1 MPADPERLRQIRV
14 LFDAVADLP
23 PGERPAALAAVDAD
37 LRAEVEALVAAAER
51 TADFLG
57 RPAFPRAA
65 AENLVGTRLG
75 PYEMVRLVGRGGM
88 GVVYEAFRADDQY
101 RKRVAVKLVQR
112 GLDSE
117 LTFARFRR
125 ERQILANLEHPGIA
139 TLLDGGVTPD
149 GRPFLVMEYVTGE
162 PITAWCDARRLGVRE
177 RLELFRRIG
186 DAVRYAHL
194 NLVIHRDLKPANI
207 LVTEDGAVRLLDF
220 GIAKLVDEGVEPDG
234 PITRGANRPYTPQ
247 YASPEQIRGAPL
259 TTGSDVYSLGVILFE
274 LLTGRRPHKADGIGL
289 HDLERR
295 VLDAPPPRPST
306 AVTPDAA
313 VARGE
318 ALVRLRRRLEGDLDQ
333 IVLAAL
339 APDPLARYRSVDA
352 LGDDI
357 QRFLDGRPVEVRGP
371 GLGYRARKFVGRNRL
386 AVATTAMIAVGL
398 VGGLV
403 ATSALARRA
412 QQAQDRAE
420 RVAGFLR
427 EILSSVRPATG
438 GRDVPVSEALDS
450 ASARLASGLADRPD
464 VRGEVEGVIGGSYD
478 ALGRYPEAER
488 HLREAAALLG
498 RTRGEAAVPTL
509 HALNALGNNLLSQG
523 RLDAADTV
531 LHRVVEIAGPGS
543 AADTVRLVALDN
555 LGSLA
560 HRRGASA
567 EAERYHREVLEIR
580 RRMLGPN
587 DDLLA
592 VSINNVAVALG
603 EQNRWPE
610 SEAMHRE
617 ALAILERNYPDGGTL
632 VADAQNALATA
643 LDLQGKTAAA
653 DSAYQRV
660 VAMRRRL
667 LGEEHPDYA
676 FTLFNYAGFVFDQGR
691 FDQAARLSRAV
702 LALRGRTLGESH
714 PAVAAALQTLGRC
727 LDRLGDQAGAEA
739 ALLESLD
746 LRRRFVPEGS
756 WLVASSESVL
766 GEHYAT
772 AGQYQR
778 AERLLK
784 KADEGL
790 SATQGAD
797 APRTLVNVRRLV
809 ALYDAWDRPDLAAR
823 YRERLGEKR

>member
-1 MPADPERLRQIRV
+1 MPTDPERLRRLRV

-23 PGERPAALAAVDAD
+23 PAERPGALAAGDPD
-37 LRAEVEALVAAAER
+37 LRAEVEALLGAADR
-51 TADFLG
+51 TADFLE
-57 RPAFPRAA
+57 RPVLARPP

-75 PYEMVRLVGRGGM
+75 PWEVIRLVGRGGM

-101 RKRVAVKLVQR
+101 RKRVAIKLVQR

-149 GRPFLVMEYVTGE
+149 GRPFLVMEFVTGE
-162 PITAWCDARRLGVRE
+162 PITAWCDHRRLPIRE
-177 RLELFRRIG
+177 RLALFHGIV

-207 LVTEDGAVRLLDF
+207 LVTEQGAVRLLDF
-220 GIAKLVDEGVEPDG
+220 GIAKLVDEDAEPEA
-234 PITRGANRPYTPQ
+234 PITRGTSRPYTPQ

-259 TTGSDVYSLGVILFE
+259 TTASDVYSMGVILFE
-274 LLTGRRPHKADGIGL
+274 LLTGRRPHESDGIGL
-289 HDLERR
+289 HDFERR
-295 VLDAPPPRPST
+295 VLESPPPRPST
-306 AVTPDAA
+306 AVTAA
-313 VARGE
+313 AATARGE
-318 ALVRLRRRLEGDLDQ
+318 TPARLRRRLEGDLDQ

-339 APDPLARYRSVDA
+339 APDPAARYRSVDA
-352 LGDDI
+352 LGDDL
-357 QRFLDGRPVEVRGP
+357 QRFLEDRPVEVRGP
-371 GLGYRARKFVGRNRL
+371 GLGYRVRKFVGRNRL
-386 AVATTAMIAVGL
+386 AVATTALIVVGL

-403 ATSALARRA
+403 VTSALARRA
-412 QQAQDRAE
+412 QQAQNRAE
-420 RVAGFLR
+420 RVAGFLQ
-427 EILSSVRPATG
+427 EILSSVRPVTG

-464 VRGEVEGVIGGSYD
+464 VRGEVEAVIGGSYD

-523 RLDAADTV
+523 RLEAADTI
-531 LHRVVEIAGPGS
+531 LHRVIDLARPGS

-580 RRMLGPN
+580 RRILGPN

-603 EQNRWPE
+603 EQNRWADAE
-610 SEAMHRE
+610 TMHRE
-617 ALAILERNYPDGGTL
+617 ALAILERNYPEGGTL

-660 VAMRRRL
+660 VLMRRRL

-676 FTLFNYAGFVFDQGR
+676 FTLFTYAGFVLDQGR
-691 FDQAARLSRAV
+691 FDEAARLSRAV
-702 LALRGRTLGESH
+702 LALRGKTLGESH

-727 LDRLGDQAGAEA
+727 LDRLGDPAGAEA
-739 ALLESLD
+739 ALIESLD

-772 AGQYQR
+772 AYQYQR
-778 AERLLK
+778 AERLLTR
-784 KADEGL
+784 ADTGL
-790 SATQGAD
+790 SATQGPD
-797 APRTLVNVRRLV
+797 APRTLVNLRRLV
-809 ALYDAWDRPDLAAR
+809 ALYDAWRRPDLAAR
-823 YRERLGEKR
+823 YRERLGEKN